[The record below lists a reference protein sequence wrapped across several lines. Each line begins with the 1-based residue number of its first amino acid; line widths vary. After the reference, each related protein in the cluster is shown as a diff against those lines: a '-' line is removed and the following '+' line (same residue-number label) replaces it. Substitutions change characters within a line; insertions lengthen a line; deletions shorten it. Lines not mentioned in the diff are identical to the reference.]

1 MSKLSITY
9 RSTSDLIPYARN
21 SRTHSAEQVG
31 QIAASIREF
40 GFTNPV
46 LVDEESGIIAG
57 HGRVMAAQKLGLGEV
72 PTITLAGLTEAQRK
86 AYIIADNR
94 LALNAGWDDEM
105 LRLEIADLREAD
117 FDLDLLGFDDEELA
131 ALEVEEVHGETDP
144 DEVPEP
150 PADPVTVLGDVWTLG
165 NHRLMC
171 GDSTSIDAVNKLM
184 EGQKADMVFTDP
196 PYNVSFTGSLSCT
209 SKGGKIVKMSEG
221 YLNPSST
228 HEEIRNDRMGKD
240 EFRDFIMSILSVIKI
255 SCIGGYYICFSS
267 STLDELLM
275 PLVETGIGWKSII
288 IWNKNQSPMGG
299 GHFRRKYEPIAYGYF
314 ENNFYGREYAED
326 DVWDVNRTQKNDLHP
341 TMKPVELVEKAI
353 GYSSS
358 KGQAVLDLFGGSGST
373 LIACEKTG
381 RKARLMELAP
391 NYCDVIVKRWQD
403 FTGKKAVHESGKTFD
418 EMAKARGK

>member
-1 MSKLSITY
+1 MSKLTITY
-9 RSTSDLIPYARN
+9 RPTSDLIPYARN
-21 SRTHSAEQVG
+21 SRTHSEEQVG
-31 QIAASIREF
+31 QIAASIKEF

-46 LVDEESGIIAG
+46 LVDQDSGIIAG

-105 LRLEIADLREAD
+105 LRLEIADLKEAD

-131 ALEVEEVHGETDP
+131 ALDVEEVHGETDP

-171 GDSTSIDAVNKLM
+171 GDSTSIDAVEKLM
-184 EGQKADMVFTDP
+184 AGEKADMVFTDP
-196 PYNVSFTGSLSCT
+196 PYNTGMSAKKHNGSTRLTHMFDDDYTDQEWDDFLTSIANQYWIICKDDCAAYVCLNWKRSKELIPKFTEASFKFSNLIIWDKVVHGLGSDY
-209 SKGGKIVKMSEG
+209 K
-221 YLNPSST
+221 YT
-228 HEEIRNDRMGKD
+228 HE
-240 EFRDFIMSILSVIKI
+240 FIHVFKK
-255 SCIGGYYICFSS
+255 GNPK
-267 STLDELLM
+267 LD
-275 PLVETGIGWKSII
+275 THQGDK
-288 IWNKNQSPMGG
+288 
-299 GHFRRKYEPIAYGYF
+299 
-314 ENNFYGREYAED
+314 EYQ
-326 DVWDVNRTQKNDLHP
+326 DVWRIARKVGRDDDHATK
-341 TMKPVELVEKAI
+341 KPLELVERGLRHA
-353 GYSSS
+353 SL
-358 KGQAVLDLFGGSGST
+358 KGEICADLFGGSGST

-391 NYCDVIVKRWQD
+391 NYNDVIVKRWQD
-403 FTGKKAVHESGKTFD
+403 FTGKKALHESGKTFD